1 MIAIRPWYAVVLI
14 PALLVL
20 VRAPSAA
27 AQTIP
32 VTPPHSAH
40 PKTTPESIA
49 TGKALFEGTCA
60 NCHGIDGSGA
70 NGPNIRV
77 AAINF
82 GPEGLYAR
90 IRGGPIGSGM
100 PAFTS
105 MEDAQVWAIVD
116 YVSSLGHEGSAIATG
131 DALKGREVYESNGCA
146 KCHTIAGHGGNLGP
160 ELNKIGTLRGTIK
173 LQEIL
178 TDPGANL
185 PLDTSLQERAAY
197 EAYVVYKVTTKDGKT
212 IEGMR
217 VNEDTFTM
225 QLRDANAR
233 LHSIQKFEVQ
243 KVEPLPGKTF
253 MPSYKGKLTD
263 KQIEDL
269 VAYLSGL
276 GGAQ

>member
-1 MIAIRPWYAVVLI
+1 MKFIRPWYAAALI
-14 PALLVL
+14 LALGLL
-20 VRAPSAA
+20 ARAPSAG
-27 AQTIP
+27 AQAPP

-60 NCHGIDGSGA
+60 ACHGIDGSGA
-70 NGPNIRV
+70 SGPNIHV

-100 PAFTS
+100 PAFTA
-105 MEDAQVWAIVD
+105 MDDAQVWAIVD
-116 YVSSLGHEGSAIATG
+116 YVSTLGHEGGAIATG
-131 DALKGREVYESNGCA
+131 DAQKGKEVYDANGCA
-146 KCHTIAGHGGNLGP
+146 KCHSIAGQGGILGP

-173 LQEIL
+173 LQEIMN
-178 TDPGANL
+178 DPGANL

-197 EAYVVYKVTTKDGKT
+197 PAYLMYRVTTKDGKT

-217 VNEDTFTM
+217 VDEDTFTI
-225 QLRDANAR
+225 QLRDANGNLR
-233 LHSIQKFEVQ
+233 SVRKFDVQ

-269 VAYLSGL
+269 VAYLSSL

>member
-1 MIAIRPWYAVVLI
+1 MKFIRPWYVAAMILALAVLG
-14 PALLVL
+14 
-20 VRAPSAA
+20 RAPSAA

-32 VTPPHSAH
+32 VTPPHAAH

-49 TGKALFEGTCA
+49 AGKALFEGTCA
-60 NCHGIDGSGA
+60 GCHGIDGSGA

-105 MEDAQVWAIVD
+105 LEDPQVWAIVD

-131 DALKGREVYESNGCA
+131 DALKGKEVYESNGCP
-146 KCHTIAGHGGNLGP
+146 KCHSIAGQGGNLGP

-173 LQEIL
+173 LQEIM
-178 TDPGANL
+178 TEPGANL

-197 EAYVVYKVTTKDGKT
+197 PAYLMYRVTTKDGKT

-225 QLRDANAR
+225 QLRDANGNLR
-233 LHSIQKFEVQ
+233 SVQ
-243 KVEPLPGKTF
+243 KLDMKKIEPLPGKTF

-263 KQIEDL
+263 KQLEDL